1 MAITPLTG
9 FKALEFDGETSTDYG
24 VQILG
29 EGVFNAPKRE
39 VQMISIPG
47 RNGAYA
53 LDKGRFENI
62 DVKYPAHLIA
72 DSTADFAEA
81 VSDFRN
87 MLCSRRGYC
96 RLTDDYHPE
105 EYRMAVYKSGL
116 EVDEK
121 VLRAGK
127 FNIVFDCK
135 PQRWLTSGEDAVTV
149 SDGDELTN
157 PTLHDASP
165 LLEVK
170 GYGTIGFNNY
180 AIEID
185 NAHLGSTTIASGY
198 SGNITAQLL
207 TVDLDTSM
215 LNEGDAITVES
226 ASMAVQWERN
236 AAFSGGVLFGAP
248 TITPVEAGY
257 PDGMTASCSTTRSG
271 KTGVRSTPVIQNASF
286 EYGTAA
292 DYAFMIAVDISPN
305 TGSGFAV
312 EASAHPSIG
321 ISYDGDSTITIQV
334 QPTIT
339 GTGASRY
346 TRQSQIYT
354 SHSDIIGVSSKSMLG
369 NPTYIDCELGQAYRI
384 DGGTMVSLNKNI
396 DLGSDLPKLAPGA
409 NLISFDN
416 TVTELK
422 IVPRWW
428 KI

>member
-121 VLRAGK
+121 ALRAGK

-157 PTLHDASP
+157 PTQFESGP
-165 LLEVK
+165 LLEVE
-170 GYGTIGFNNY
+170 GYGTIGFNGY
-180 AIEID
+180 AVEIE
-185 NAHLGSTTIASGY
+185 NATLGSVEISSGSKFAKEDRTISLNTDLLNSGDTITIGEIVLSMQVEMPSIISASASDSNAEFVSIP
-198 SGNITAQLL
+198 SGPYAGGTYLFYRVSTRLPSFSFTKGSSVTKTDTL
-207 TVDLDTSM
+207 TVTGQYFGPYQSTE
-215 LNEGDAITVES
+215 NYTVTCAITVTAD
-226 ASMAVQWERN
+226 ASSVSVQRT
-236 AAFSGGVLFGAP
+236 FTVVS
-248 TITPVEAGY
+248 
-257 PDGMTASCSTTRSG
+257 
-271 KTGVRSTPVIQNASF
+271 
-286 EYGTAA
+286 
-292 DYAFMIAVDISPN
+292 
-305 TGSGFAV
+305 GSGLAWHGSG
-312 EASAHPSIG
+312 ASTIAACTG
-321 ISYDGDSTITIQV
+321 IS
-334 QPTIT
+334 
-339 GTGASRY
+339 
-346 TRQSQIYT
+346 
-354 SHSDIIGVSSKSMLG
+354 SKPLLG
-369 NPTYIDCELGQAYRI
+369 NPTYIDCDLGEAYRI
-384 DGGTMVSLNKNI
+384 DNGEIISLNRHI

-409 NLISFDN
+409 NIISFDN
-416 TVTELK
+416 TVTDLK

-428 KI
+428 KV

>member
-121 VLRAGK
+121 ALRAGK

-157 PTLHDASP
+157 PTQFESGP
-165 LLEVK
+165 LLEVE
-170 GYGTIGFNNY
+170 GYGTIGFNGY
-180 AIEID
+180 AVEIE
-185 NAHLGSTTIASGY
+185 NATLGSVEISSGSKFAKEDRTISLNTDLLNSGDTITIGEIVLSMQVEMPSIISASASDSNAEFVSIP
-198 SGNITAQLL
+198 SGPYAGGTYLFYRVSTRLPSFSFTKGSSVTKTDTL
-207 TVDLDTSM
+207 TVTGQYFGPYQSTE
-215 LNEGDAITVES
+215 NYTVTCAITVTAD
-226 ASMAVQWERN
+226 ASSVSVQRT
-236 AAFSGGVLFGAP
+236 FTVVS
-248 TITPVEAGY
+248 
-257 PDGMTASCSTTRSG
+257 
-271 KTGVRSTPVIQNASF
+271 
-286 EYGTAA
+286 
-292 DYAFMIAVDISPN
+292 
-305 TGSGFAV
+305 GSGLAWHGSG
-312 EASAHPSIG
+312 ASTIAACTG
-321 ISYDGDSTITIQV
+321 IS
-334 QPTIT
+334 
-339 GTGASRY
+339 
-346 TRQSQIYT
+346 
-354 SHSDIIGVSSKSMLG
+354 SKPLLG
-369 NPTYIDCELGQAYRI
+369 NPTYIDCDLGEAYRI
-384 DGGTMVSLNKNI
+384 DNGEIISLNRHI

-409 NLISFDN
+409 NIISFDN
-416 TVTELK
+416 IVTDLK

-428 KI
+428 KV

>member
-9 FKALEFDGETSTDYG
+9 FKSLEFDGETSTDYG

-121 VLRAGK
+121 ALRAGK

-135 PQRWLTSGEDAVTV
+135 PQRWLTSGEEAVEV
-149 SDGDELTN
+149 SDGDALTN
-157 PTLHDASP
+157 PTLEDASP

-170 GYGTIGFNNY
+170 GYGNIGFNDY
-180 AIEID
+180 AIEIE
-185 NAHLGSTTIASGY
+185 NTLL
-198 SGNITAQLL
+198 GNITIAGEYQSANSGVTLDA
-207 TVDLDTSM
+207 DLDVSM
-215 LNEGDAITVES
+215 LNASDAIFISNV
-226 ASMAVQWERN
+226 SMSIPWERD
-236 AAFSGGVLFGAP
+236 APFVGGVLYAAP
-248 TITPVEAGY
+248 VITPASTY
-257 PDGMTASCSTTRSG
+257 PDEIVASCAVSFVG
-271 KTGVRSTPVIQNASF
+271 NAGIKMTPIIQNIPF
-286 EYGTAA
+286 VYGTSAS
-292 DYAFMIAVDISPN
+292 YAFTIDVEID
-305 TGSGFAV
+305 TYSGGGFNL
-312 EASAHPSIG
+312 EATAHPSI
-321 ISYDGDSTITIQV
+321 SVAYDGDSTVTITASPSV
-334 QPTIT
+334 T

-346 TRQSQIYT
+346 TRGNISASY
-354 SHSDIIGVSSKSMLG
+354 SDIIGNSSKSVLG
-369 NPTYIDCELGQAYRI
+369 NPTYIDCELGAAYRI
-384 DGGTMVSLNKNI
+384 ENGTLISLNKSI
-396 DLGSDLPKLAPGA
+396 DLGSDLPKLGPGA
-409 NLISFDN
+409 NTISFDN

-422 IVPRWW
+422 ITPRWW
-428 KI
+428 KV